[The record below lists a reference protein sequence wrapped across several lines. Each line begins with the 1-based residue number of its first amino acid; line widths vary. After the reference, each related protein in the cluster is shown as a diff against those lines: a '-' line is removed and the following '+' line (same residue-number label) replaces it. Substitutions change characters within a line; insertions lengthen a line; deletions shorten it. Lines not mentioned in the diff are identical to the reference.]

1 MPSPLA
7 TAINYGSAL
16 AKALDLPMENLAG
29 FTLSVQA
36 GECITCQA
44 RYYVRVE
51 GANEF
56 VSIIRN
62 FEVVERKAVER

>member
-1 MPSPLA
+1 MPSFLA
-7 TAINYGSAL
+7 MAINHGSAL

-44 RYYVRVE
+44 RYYVPVE